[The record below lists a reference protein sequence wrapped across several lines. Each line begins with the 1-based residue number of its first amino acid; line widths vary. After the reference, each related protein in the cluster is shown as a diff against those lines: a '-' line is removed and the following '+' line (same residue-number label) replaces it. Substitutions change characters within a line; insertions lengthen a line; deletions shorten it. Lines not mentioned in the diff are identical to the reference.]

1 MTDFQKTSFSKNI
14 FLVKWYPQGSRV
26 EESGSKD
33 TSHGFESRTGYMSH
47 FYFGNYTKIFE
58 TYFRKLFGG
67 YDKSVPNPQV
77 VGFSPSIPNSYL
89 LSKNFGYSGFLIKF
103 TDSTYSGFESHDKLC
118 FRIQKFNKSIFLKN
132 IKINCFMSTLSQTGG
147 ADSGHSCLFVF
158 GENQGILDIFLQ
170 LDKVRTSSIFMEIIQ
185 NTSRLKNL

>member
-1 MTDFQKTSFSKNI
+1 MVSPRLTRRRKWFQRHK
-14 FLVKWYPQGSRV
+14 SRV
-26 EESGSKD
+26 RVPYRLYF
-33 TSHGFESRTGYMSH
+33 TH
-47 FYFGNYTKIFE
+47 FISETIQKL

-103 TDSTYSGFESHDKLC
+103 TDSTYSGFKSHDKLC
-118 FRIQKFNKSIFLKN
+118 FRIQKFNRNKFLKN

-147 ADSGHSCLFVF
+147 ADSGHSWLFVF

-170 LDKVRTSSIFMEIIQ
+170 LDKVRTPSIFMEIIQ
-185 NTSRLKNL
+185 NKSRLKNL